1 MKIRITSPGIYGLE
15 ATADNPHGEYPVGHE
30 IDLGKNDA
38 PAGWTGRYEIISGK
52 PPEDADFI
60 TGTAAQR
67 GTESKDQSDQPRRP
81 RPASN

>member
-1 MKIRITSPGIYGLE
+1 MKIRITKPGIYGLAASE
-15 ATADNPHGEYPVGHE
+15 DNPHGEYPVGHE

-38 PAGWTGRYEIISGK
+38 PSGWTGRYEIISGK
-52 PPEDADFI
+52 PPEDSEFI